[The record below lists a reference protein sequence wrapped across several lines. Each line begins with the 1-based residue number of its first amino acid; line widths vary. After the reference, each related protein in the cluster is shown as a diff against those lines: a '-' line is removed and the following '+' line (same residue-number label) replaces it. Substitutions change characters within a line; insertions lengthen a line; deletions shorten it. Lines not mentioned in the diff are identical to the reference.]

1 MRSFID
7 NVNDELEL
15 QLSLRGFYEKEL
27 KCFPEGSLITKKRSN
42 SCCEHYLYTSA
53 DDAMQYLGKK
63 DLALISQLRQ
73 KKIYESGLK
82 ALNNNI
88 PMLDKLVRNY
98 MPYDYI
104 PLDSKPAVPAASDI
118 CSRNRFRNDGLIYL
132 TSAGIYVRS
141 KGEAIIVDVLW
152 QRGIPFFYEK
162 ALALID
168 ENGNVV
174 IVYPDFTIPI
184 SKRSFLVWEH
194 NGMLLNEDY
203 RKRSNRKMHLYFING
218 FYQPKNLIITSDGP
232 NGEFSIPDIH
242 RIVDGLILPLL

>member
-1 MRSFID
+1 M
-7 NVNDELEL
+7 
-15 QLSLRGFYEKEL
+15 
-27 KCFPEGSLITKKRSN
+27 
-42 SCCEHYLYTSA
+42 
-53 DDAMQYLGKK
+53 
-63 DLALISQLRQ
+63 
-73 KKIYESGLK
+73 
-82 ALNNNI
+82 
-88 PMLDKLVRNY
+88 
-98 MPYDYI
+98 
-104 PLDSKPAVPAASDI
+104 
-118 CSRNRFRNDGLIYL
+118 
-132 TSAGIYVRS
+132 RS